1 MDYEFPKPGTTE
13 PVPKESFVMRIGDQG
28 CGVGYYK

>member
-1 MDYEFPKPGTTE
+1 MFPRPGTTE
-13 PVPKESFVMRIGDQG
+13 PVEKVTFVTKAGNQI